1 MLKSDTHCQF
11 SDGSRCTVVIWL
23 FLPETSCY
31 EFCGEIGGTP
41 NYSCSLSPP
50 PPKKKDSRCVTP
62 SQVSS
67 LLVSVSPVFI
77 ERFLLFCRLAHESGV
92 SGMLLS

>member
-1 MLKSDTHCQF
+1 MNFAVKSVGLQIIPVH
-11 SDGSRCTVVIWL
+11 
-23 FLPETSCY
+23 Y
-31 EFCGEIGGTP
+31 
-41 NYSCSLSPP
+41 PP
-50 PPKKKDSRCVTP
+50 PPLQKKDSRCVTP

-77 ERFLLFCRLAHESGV
+77 ECFLLFCRLAHESGV